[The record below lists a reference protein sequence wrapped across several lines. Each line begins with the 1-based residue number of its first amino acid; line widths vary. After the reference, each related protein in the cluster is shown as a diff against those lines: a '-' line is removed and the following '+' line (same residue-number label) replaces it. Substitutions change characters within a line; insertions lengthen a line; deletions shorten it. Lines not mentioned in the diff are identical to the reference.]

1 MNILRRIFCCQRYYS
16 SGVYRLQLE
25 KDKIYVGKSKNIVR
39 RIWCH
44 VNDNGSVWT
53 KTYEDVE
60 KLNEVLPVLI
70 ENYPH
75 VVISRQVLQKSHVEY
90 LKDLNTKE
98 ARK

>member
-1 MNILRRIFCCQRYYS
+1 MENEIFRVTS
-16 SGVYRLQLE
+16 L
-25 KDKIYVGKSKNIVR
+25 KA
-39 RIWCH
+39 
-44 VNDNGSVWT
+44 NGSVWT

-90 LKDLNTKE
+90 LKDLKCKGGKE
-98 ARK
+98 VNPQVVFHLVDDPRLAPTNN

>member
-1 MNILRRIFCCQRYYS
+1 MENEIFRVTS
-16 SGVYRLQLE
+16 L
-25 KDKIYVGKSKNIVR
+25 KA
-39 RIWCH
+39 
-44 VNDNGSVWT
+44 NGSVWT

-90 LKDLNTKE
+90 LKDLN
-98 ARK
+98 AREVKK